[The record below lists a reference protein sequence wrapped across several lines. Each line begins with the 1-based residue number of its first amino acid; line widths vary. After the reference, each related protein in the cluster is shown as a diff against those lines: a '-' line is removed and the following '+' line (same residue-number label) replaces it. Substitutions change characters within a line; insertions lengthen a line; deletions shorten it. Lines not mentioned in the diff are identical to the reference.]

1 MNIKE
6 AKAIPLLELLAR
18 LGHKPTHTRGS
29 AIWYRSPL
37 RGENTPSFK
46 VDAIKNVWFDFGL
59 GRGGT
64 NIDLVQALYGEDTRR
79 TLGRIA
85 DLVNG
90 LVAPLE
96 LMPTVPI
103 PREVSVPEIIGNREI
118 ADQRLMQYLLRER
131 HIPIDLARVYLREL
145 EYRVGERTYTALGF
159 QNRSGGFELRN
170 SIWKGC
176 IGRKDITTFEQ
187 PERKDLVAFEGV
199 FDYLSA
205 LAYHASTTPSANV
218 LVLNS
223 VAMVERAGEYIASR
237 EIDQITTYFDHDEAG
252 ARARARLLELHAN
265 ARVHDG
271 SDLYLGHNDFNDFWK
286 TLSRQR

>member
-6 AKAIPLLELLAR
+6 AKAIPLPELLAR
-18 LGHKPTHTRGS
+18 LGHQPSHTRGS
-29 AIWYRSPL
+29 ALWYRSPL
-37 RGENTPSFK
+37 RVEHTPSFK
-46 VDAIKNVWFDFGL
+46 VDAVKNVWFDFGI

-85 DLVNG
+85 DLVSG
-90 LVAPLE
+90 LVSPLQ
-96 LMPTVPI
+96 LTPAI
-103 PREVSVPEIIGNREI
+103 PKSKEVIVPEIIRNGEI
-118 ADQRLMQYLLRER
+118 ADQRLVQYLMRER
-131 HIPIDLARVYLREL
+131 HIPLDLARVYLREL

-176 IGRKDITTFEQ
+176 IGSKDITTFEQ
-187 PERKDLVAFEGV
+187 PQRTDMVAFEGM
-199 FDYLSA
+199 FDFLSA
-205 LAYHASTTPSANV
+205 LAHHASTTPKANV

-223 VAMVERAGEYIASR
+223 VALVERAGEYIATR
-237 EIDQITTYFDHDEAG
+237 EIDRITTFFDHDEAG

-265 ARVHDG
+265 VPVHDG
-271 SDLYLGHNDFNDFWK
+271 SGLYRGHNDYNDFWK
-286 TLSRQR
+286 SLSRHR